1 MFQQL
6 GNGVF
11 RRRYES
17 LDLNIGVVVGED
29 GVLIVDSR
37 ASHEQADEL
46 KSELLDLTDL
56 PVRWLVNT
64 HFHWDHTFGNSRFE
78 DAEVWGHDRC
88 RAVMIEQGDTMRE
101 NAKRWLPQENHEAID
116 EVEIVPPTHTF
127 SEKASL
133 AIGRA
138 IELSF
143 HGMGHTDSDIVVAV
157 PDDDVCFMG
166 DLIEEGA
173 PPSFGD
179 SYPRLWPLT
188 LRLAAHDRT
197 GIIVPG
203 HGDIVDSVFVRNQH
217 EELVAVAE
225 LATFFLAGEM
235 SLEEATSKGPYS
247 YHVMVSALTRAREV
261 V

>member
-6 GNGVF
+6 GEGVF

-29 GVLIVDSR
+29 GVLIVDTR

-46 KSELLDLTDL
+46 KSELLTLTDL

-78 DAEVWGHDRC
+78 NAEIWGHDRC
-88 RAVMIEQGDTMRE
+88 RAVMIEQGEGMKDR
-101 NAKRWLPQENHEAID
+101 AKKWLPHGDHPAID
-116 EVEIVPPTHTF
+116 EVEIMPPTRTF
-127 SEKASL
+127 ADKASL
-133 AIGRA
+133 AIGRE

-143 HGMGHTDSDIVVAV
+143 HGMGHTDSDIIVAV
-157 PDDDVCFMG
+157 PDSDVCFMG

-173 PPSFGD
+173 PPAFGD

-188 LRLAAHDRT
+188 LRLATSGRT
-197 GIIVPG
+197 GTIVPG
-203 HGDIVDSVFVRNQH
+203 HGDVVDSAFVRNQH

-225 LATFFLAGEM
+225 LATFFIAGEM
-235 SLEEATSKGPYS
+235 EMEEAASKGPYS
-247 YHVMVSALTRAREV
+247 NEVMLSALHRAQEV